1 MLDYE
6 QMRTSMKNIT
16 SSSMTSNPSGVA
28 SCNYFKTLRTRK
40 KANSIDHMESMRK
53 NLRDVSEFC
62 RLWNMTNIDDV
73 M

>member
-16 SSSMTSNPSGVA
+16 SSSMAFNPSGVA
-28 SCNYFKTLRTRK
+28 SCNYFKTLRTIK
-40 KANSIDHMESMRK
+40 KANSIDHMESTRK
-53 NLRDVSEFC
+53 NLRDVLEFC